1 MAGWDKPKVAVLG
14 AGAMG
19 SMFGGLL
26 GAGGLEVTLID
37 IWAEHVAAVRARG
50 LRLVGDEGER
60 MVPVSATTEPSEAGE
75 ADVVL
80 VHCKA
85 YHTTAAVEAARG
97 LFGADTVAIS
107 FQNGL
112 GNEEAIGEVIGIE
125 RVLGGT
131 TAQGASLLG
140 PGAVRYYGDLPSQIG
155 ELAGGVSDRAERIA
169 DALSG
174 AGLQTTASTEIR
186 RDIWRKLLANVAL
199 GALSAL
205 ADLTIAELMTVPA
218 LKASALAAL
227 DEAARRRPRRRH
239 RTRRRG
245 YPAGAGQDHRRRRH
259 QRQQVEHV
267 RRCAQSAQDRDRG
280 HQRRGGAARPRA
292 RRADPGQRHPDRRD
306 PGRRDPLHLIEVIH
320 KPKVPNAKT
329 RERQVD
335 GVRSCIRGML

>member
-131 TAQGASLLG
+131 TAQGASILG

-227 DEAARRRPRRRH
+227 DEAAAVARAAGIELDAGD
-239 RTRRRG
+239 TRRVL
-245 YPAGAGQDHRRRRH
+245 AKITGAGGTSANKSSMCVDVLNRRKT
-259 QRQQVEHV
+259 E
-267 RRCAQSAQDRDRG
+267 
-280 HQRRGGAARPRA
+280 
-292 RRADPGQRHPDRRD
+292 
-306 PGRRDPLHLIEVIH
+306 IEVINGAVARLGREH
-320 KPKVPNAKT
+320 GVPTLVSDTLIAAIL
-329 RERQVD
+329 
-335 GVRSCIRGML
+335 GVETHFT